1 MIVERHKSDSPFPG
15 GKAAPALAP
24 VRFESKPIREVSILD
39 LLLALGPYRR
49 LILLI
54 TVAFG
59 ILGLAAAWIVRPSFT
74 SHTIILPP
82 RQNASL
88 AANMASELSNLGVMS
103 GLVNSG
109 LGIKNEVD
117 LYAALLKSD
126 TIADSLIKEFNLQHE
141 YKAKYLSQ
149 ARKALAKHTTI
160 KTDLKSNLIS
170 IAFTD
175 HDPHR
180 AAAIANAYVEQ
191 YRQLSQT
198 LAITEAGQRR
208 AFFQR
213 QMLQAKGDLENAE
226 EALVATEQK
235 TGLVAL
241 DSQERAQIQSAAM
254 LRAQITVKQAEIQSM
269 QAYATPQNAQLIE
282 AQRSL
287 ASLQDELNKMGAG
300 GVTVGREFSI
310 PQAKVPKEGMEYVR
324 RLRDVK
330 YYNTI
335 FDILARQFEAA
346 KLDEA
351 REGQLVQVVD
361 PALVPDRKS
370 SPNRILWTIVALLI
384 GFVISLVIAST
395 LAAVRWMRLD
405 PDTDRK
411 MSDVRRMWLSRAPP
425 GPKGPR

>member
-1 MIVERHKSDSPFPG
+1 MIVERHKSDTPFPG
-15 GKAAPALAP
+15 GKATPALAP
-24 VRFESKPIREVSILD
+24 VHFDTAPIREISFLD
-39 LLLALGPYRR
+39 VLLALGPYRR
-49 LILLI
+49 MILAI
-54 TVAFG
+54 TLGFG

-82 RQNASL
+82 RQHTSM
-88 AANMASELSNLGVMS
+88 AANMMSELSNLGMMS
-103 GLVNSG
+103 GLVNGG

-117 LYAALLKSD
+117 LYVALLKSD
-126 TIADSLIKEFNLQHE
+126 TIADNLINEFDLQHE

-149 ARKALAKHTTI
+149 ARKDLAKHTTI
-160 KTDLKSNLIS
+160 KADLKSNLIT
-170 IAFTD
+170 IDFTD

-180 AAAIANAYVEQ
+180 AAAIANAYVDQ
-191 YRQLSQT
+191 YRKLSQQ

-208 AFFQR
+208 IFFQR
-213 QMLQAKGDLENAE
+213 QMLQAKNDLENAE
-226 EALVATEQK
+226 EALVSTEQK

-241 DSQERAQIQSAAM
+241 DSQERAQIESAAV

-269 QAYATPQNAQLIE
+269 QAYATPENPQLIE

-300 GVTVGREFSI
+300 GLTVGREFAV
-310 PQAKVPKEGMEYVR
+310 PQTKVPKEGMEYIR

-330 YYNTI
+330 YYTTV

-361 PALVPDRKS
+361 PALVPDCKS
-370 SPNRILWTIVALLI
+370 SPNRILWTVVALLI
-384 GFVISLVIAST
+384 GFAISIAIAFT
-395 LAAVRWMRLD
+395 LAAIRWMRLD
-405 PDTDRK
+405 PETDRK
-411 MSDVRRMWLSRAPP
+411 MRDARRLWLSRAPP
-425 GPKGPR
+425 GPRPS

>member
-1 MIVERHKSDSPFPG
+1 MIVERHKSDTPFPS

-24 VRFESKPIREVSILD
+24 MRFDKPPLREVSILD
-39 LLLALGPYRR
+39 VLLAIGPYRR
-49 LILLI
+49 MILAI
-54 TVAFG
+54 TIGVG
-59 ILGLAAAWIVRPSFT
+59 ILGLAAAWIMRPSFT
-74 SHTIILPP
+74 SRTIILPP
-82 RQNASL
+82 RQHTSL
-88 AANMASELSNLGVMS
+88 AGNMMSELNNLGVMS
-103 GLVNSG
+103 GLVNSS

-117 LYAALLKSD
+117 LYVALLKSD
-126 TIADSLIKEFNLQHE
+126 TIADDLIREFNLQHE
-141 YKAKYLSQ
+141 YKAKYISQ
-149 ARKALAKHTTI
+149 ARKDLAKHTTI
-160 KTDLKSNLIS
+160 KADLKSNLIT

-180 AAAIANAYVEQ
+180 AAAIANAYVDQ
-191 YRQLSQT
+191 YRKLSQH

-213 QMLQAKGDLENAE
+213 QMLQAKRDLENAE
-226 EALVATEQK
+226 EALVTTEQK

-241 DSQERAQIQSAAM
+241 DSQERAQIQSAAI
-254 LRAQITVKQAEIQSM
+254 LRAQITVKEAEIQSM
-269 QAYATPQNAQLIE
+269 QAYATPENPQLIE

-287 ASLQDELNKMGAG
+287 SSLQDELNKMGG
-300 GVTVGREFSI
+300 GGLTVGREFEV

-330 YYNTI
+330 YYTTI

-370 SPNRILWTIVALLI
+370 SPNRILWTLVALLI
-384 GFVISLVIAST
+384 GFAISIAIAFT
-395 LAAVRWMRLD
+395 LAAIHWMRLD

-411 MSDVRRMWLSRAPP
+411 IGDVRRMWLSRAPP
-425 GPKGPR
+425 GPQAT